1 MNAHLQFHG
10 TEYTVNFSKPYD
22 ISIRIK
28 DGVLNPNCYGADP
41 VGFETIRAGNF
52 VGSIREG
59 GVVNHKKIHL
69 SPHGNGTHTECYAHI
84 VDSPDTINTCLTDFH
99 FVAELITVAPKPTTT
114 GDLTVTL
121 DSLQEKIQKEI
132 PEALVVRTLPNSIEK
147 KTKNHTGSNPPYF
160 EKEALAWMAQSGI
173 IHLLTDLPSV
183 DKEIDGGELAAH
195 HAFWNTAS
203 KPRKN
208 ATITEL
214 VFIDNKIEDGRYLLN
229 LQIISLELDAS
240 PSKPI
245 LYKLTEVL

>member
-1 MNAHLQFHG
+1 MNVHFHFHDK
-10 TEYTVNFSKPYD
+10 EYSVNFSNPFD
-22 ISIRIK
+22 ISIPIQ
-28 DGVLNPNCYGADP
+28 DGMPNPTCYGADP
-41 VGFETIRAGNF
+41 VRFETIRAGNF
-52 VGSIREG
+52 VGSIHEG

-114 GDLTVTL
+114 GDLIVTL
-121 DSLQEKIQKEI
+121 DALQEKIQKDI
-132 PEALVVRTLPNSIEK
+132 PEALIVRTLPNSNEK
-147 KTKNHTGSNPPYF
+147 KTKNYTGSNPPYF

-173 IHLLTDLPSV
+173 NHLITDLPSV
-183 DKEIDGGELAAH
+183 DKEIDGGILAAH
-195 HAFWNTAS
+195 HAFWNTS
-203 KPRKN
+203 GILRKN

-245 LYKLTEVL
+245 LYKLKEVL